1 MSFFE
6 EVMTPERYWPMHQYK
21 SHALSANSGITDNF
35 AMAKKFQIVDIRA
48 HFSTAIT
55 SVLDLQIYISSI
67 LGSEYNIK
75 LLSQA
80 LNGVQDIFIHFS
92 SPLQFNSGDTI
103 KFSSPTISVANR
115 CGIELFGWSVV
126 G

>member
-6 EVMTPERYWPMHQYK
+6 EIMSPERYWPMHQYK
-21 SHALSANSGITDNF
+21 SHNLSGNSGIVDNF
-35 AMAKKFQIVDIRA
+35 AIAKKFQIADIRA
-48 HFSTAIT
+48 HFSAAIA

-67 LGSEYNIK
+67 LGSQYNTK
-75 LLSQA
+75 LISQA

-92 SPLQFNSGDTI
+92 SPLQFNSGDTV
-103 KFSSPTISVANR
+103 KFSSPTVSVANK
-115 CGIELFGWSVV
+115 CGIEVFGWAVV